1 MFYLWSINKGDDQ
14 LRICKNR
21 VFIWPTSF
29 ISLYILAAG
38 SIIMASDKNNQYLV
52 TGDVDGVIKV
62 WEILE
67 YATHSVS
74 EPVTTTPRKLLS
86 SVVKKI
92 CLGSKLVL
100 YKPVYG

>member
-1 MFYLWSINKGDDQ
+1 M
-14 LRICKNR
+14 
-21 VFIWPTSF
+21 VFF
-29 ISLYILAAG
+29 IIITAG

-74 EPVTTTPRKLLS
+74 EPITTTPRKYAIIFPLGIKCFIIYLRKILLS
-86 SVVKKI
+86 ASTVD
-92 CLGSKLVL
+92 
-100 YKPVYG
+100 